1 MLTNTLEYGNI
12 YSDREN
18 LQKWKERD
26 NMTYEQIMETLEG
39 MNTRELVEIHNKYC
53 EAYNDMDNIIY
64 ENDDYF
70 LETYFM
76 ERPAELARSIQY
88 GDYRYSDDYVQF
100 NGYGNLDSFD
110 YTDGHIFLSD
120 IANYVADL
128 DEDEQED
135 FLDV

>member
-1 MLTNTLEYGNI
+1 
-12 YSDREN
+12 
-18 LQKWKERD
+18 
-26 NMTYEQIMETLEG
+26 MTYEQIMETLEG
-39 MNTRELVEIHNKYC
+39 MSTKELVEVHNKYC
-53 EAYNDMDNIIY
+53 DAYNDMDNIIY

-110 YTDGHIFLSD
+110 YPDGHIFLSD

-135 FLDV
+135 FLNV

>member
-39 MNTRELVEIHNKYC
+39 MNTKELVEIHNKYC
-53 EAYNDMDNIIY
+53 DAYNDMDNVIY

-100 NGYGNLDSFD
+100 DGYGNLDSFN
-110 YTDGHIFLSD
+110 YTDGHVFLSD

>member
-1 MLTNTLEYGNI
+1 
-12 YSDREN
+12 
-18 LQKWKERD
+18 
-26 NMTYEQIMETLEG
+26 MTYEQIMETLESMG
-39 MNTRELVEIHNKYC
+39 TKELVEVHNKYC
-53 EAYNDMDNIIY
+53 DAYNDMDNIIY

-100 NGYGNLDSFD
+100 NGYGNLESFD
-110 YTDGHIFLSD
+110 YTDGHVFLSD
-120 IANYVADL
+120 IANYIADL

>member
-1 MLTNTLEYGNI
+1 
-12 YSDREN
+12 
-18 LQKWKERD
+18 
-26 NMTYEQIMETLEG
+26 MTYEQIMETLEG
-39 MNTRELVEIHNKYC
+39 MNTKELVEIHNKYC
-53 EAYNDMDNIIY
+53 DAYNDMDNIIY

-76 ERPAELARSIQY
+76 ERPADLARSIQY

-100 NGYGNLDSFD
+100 NGYGNLDSFN
-110 YTDGHIFLSD
+110 YTDGHVFLSD

-135 FLDV
+135 FLDI